1 LNETNSNSN
10 KKWKQ
15 WLRSIN
21 TVDDYFV
28 IFGIVLNAFSLAA
41 SFAYGHIIAG
51 IILAI
56 CEVILIGAYILKLF

>member
-1 LNETNSNSN
+1 MNETNSTSK

-15 WLRSIN
+15 WLHSIN

-28 IFGIVLNAFSLAA
+28 IFGIILNAFSLAI

-51 IILAI
+51 IILTV
-56 CEVILIGAYILKLF
+56 CEIILVGAYILKLF